1 MKKILYFVA
10 ALTATAFIT
19 TTNTSCKYAPDQH
32 NGDTVAAK
40 KMAKIA
46 AIKASKDSVGI
57 YYVGSGST
65 KDQIQ
70 LVSYPSR
77 RDTLLYSKTRHVKVK
92 GSADIDH
99 VVRVDFYLLNGKD
112 SLVKYVEEVDLKE
125 HL

>member
-1 MKKILYFVA
+1 
-10 ALTATAFIT
+10 
-19 TTNTSCKYAPDQH
+19 
-32 NGDTVAAK
+32 
-40 KMAKIA
+40 MAKIA

-70 LVSYPSR
+70 LVSYPSH
-77 RDTLLYSKTRHVKVK
+77 RDTLLYSKTQHVTVQ
-92 GSADIDH
+92 GSADIYH
-99 VVRVDFYLLNGKD
+99 VVRVECYLLNGKD